1 VADGLRG
8 LAVGAVM
15 TPGLVPTVATAAA
28 AATTPATPTPR
39 LAAPLTVVAT
49 LAAPL
54 TVAATLAAP
63 LTVAA
68 TVGTIFAALP
78 ALTLAAG
85 LDPDVACAVVAPVAC
100 AADAGRFFVN
110 AIETIAA
117 LVPRGRSGTRLGM
130 VGMGRQFT
138 RRRRGRSR
146 WRRRGRGGTG
156 DAEIARQV
164 VPARGRTRGGGTRR
178 LRIGTRPGSGAGW
191 RRGPRRRRVLAG
203 GAGTER
209 IGQRVPGV
217 VRVVGHGWSS

>member
-1 VADGLRG
+1 MLRGEVVTESAAVIAAPGLAPVAGRPEFVADGLRG

-39 LAAPLTVVAT
+39 LAAPFTVVAT
-49 LAAPL
+49 L
-54 TVAATLAAP
+54 
-63 LTVAA
+63 AA

-78 ALTLAAG
+78 ALILAAG
-85 LDPDVACAVVAPVAC
+85 LDPDVASAVVAPVAC

-178 LRIGTRPGSGAGW
+178 LRIGTRPGSGAGR

-209 IGQRVPGV
+209 IGQ
-217 VRVVGHGWSS
+217 